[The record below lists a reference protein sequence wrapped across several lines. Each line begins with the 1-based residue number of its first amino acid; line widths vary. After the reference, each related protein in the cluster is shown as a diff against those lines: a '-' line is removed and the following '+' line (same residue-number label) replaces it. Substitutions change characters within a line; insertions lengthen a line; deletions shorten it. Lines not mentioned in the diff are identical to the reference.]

1 MPEKKIPR
9 KKASMGTEVVSAF
22 CLVCGHSIPANRVT
36 ERIKGQSTETVPYFD
51 SITFDPKQPFGM
63 VRTATGK
70 NSFSDWHYINP
81 KDAPDLFQ
89 AMKNRFLTA
98 LGEWVDK
105 GWITKGEVERMLK

>member
-1 MPEKKIPR
+1 
-9 KKASMGTEVVSAF
+9 
-22 CLVCGHSIPANRVT
+22 
-36 ERIKGQSTETVPYFD
+36 
-51 SITFDPKQPFGM
+51 M